1 MTASSLARMTA
12 AALKKHPNYFSPWSA
27 DVRSPVT
34 NPRGG
39 TGSHHSSL
47 LEDGGQLGKLLD
59 GGLGL
64 GVLVQRHLHLAL
76 LGLEH
81 HGPDL
86 VSEVAGLGGG
96 TPRLLGPDMI
106 LLFIY
111 EL

>member
-1 MTASSLARMTA
+1 MSL
-12 AALKKHPNYFSPWSA
+12 
-27 DVRSPVT
+27 PVT

-39 TGSHHSSL
+39 SGSHDSAL
-47 LEDGGQLGKLLD
+47 LEDGGQLGELLD

-96 TPRLLGPDMI
+96 TPRLLGPDMV
-106 LLFIY
+106 LLLMNYNFVHYIGRA
-111 EL
+111 ERIGPT